1 MFGPLKALFKSDD
14 SGVRIFDKVW
24 MTEEARFR
32 ACAALATANQ
42 NCVFICWFQETHD
55 KLKRFLNAEN
65 LVLASHAASLPLQNK
80 MIVFAEHHPL
90 SKKELALFKL
100 LNLKE
105 APVLSSL
112 DEPLFMRF
120 GGERTAELIRKLG
133 MNEDEVIG
141 SSFVTKAI
149 HNAQQKIEKQVV
161 VEREA
166 SSQQEWL
173 ALNLPSK

>member
-1 MFGPLKALFKSDD
+1 MFGPLKSLFKSSD

-24 MTEEARFR
+24 MSADAKVK
-32 ACAALATANQ
+32 ACAALASANP
-42 NCVFICWFQETHD
+42 NCVFICWFQATYD
-55 KLKRFLNAEN
+55 QLKSFLSEEN
-65 LVLASHAASLPLQNK
+65 LMLASHASSVSFQDK

-90 SKKELALFKL
+90 SRKELALFKS

-112 DEPLFMRF
+112 DEPFFMWF
-120 GGERTAELIRKLG
+120 GGERTLLLMKKLG
-133 MNEDEVIG
+133 MDENEVVG
-141 SSFVTKAI
+141 SGMITKAI

-166 SSQQEWL
+166 NSQQEWL
-173 ALNLPSK
+173 TLNLPPK